1 MAKKRDKDLL
11 ETLRK
16 SGLRKKVARA
26 LTGSDA
32 KTTRGKGGKQSPL
45 VTRTVEN
52 LRTAALELE
61 KRVGGPSRSGAAKKA
76 ASTRKLGAARRS
88 AAARKAAKTR
98 AKRG

>member
-11 ETLRK
+11 QTLRR

-26 LTGSDA
+26 LTGPDA
-32 KTTRGKGGKQSPL
+32 RTNRGKQAPL

-52 LRTAALELE
+52 LRSAALELE
-61 KRVGGPSRSGAAKKA
+61 KRVTGGSRSEAAKKA
-76 ASTRKLGAARRS
+76 ASTRKRNAARRS
-88 AAARKAAKTR
+88 ASARKAAKTR

>member
-16 SGLRKKVARA
+16 SGLRKKVAQA
-26 LTGSDA
+26 LTRPDA
-32 KTTRGKGGKQSPL
+32 KTTRGKQAPL

-61 KRVGGPSRSGAAKKA
+61 KRVSGPSRSAGAKKA